1 MEVVG
6 LYCISS
12 IYVRLKMAVCGRER
26 ERGRESRSFKSLCI
40 TVIFLEVFPCGV
52 VYTVKINV
60 LHKVLKFRMII
71 LNKKKKTDSC
81 LIQ

>member
-1 MEVVG
+1 MW
-6 LYCISS
+6 
-12 IYVRLKMAVCGRER
+12 ER

-71 LNKKKKTDSC
+71 LNKKKKNRFLFNPVT
-81 LIQ
+81 LKEKAV